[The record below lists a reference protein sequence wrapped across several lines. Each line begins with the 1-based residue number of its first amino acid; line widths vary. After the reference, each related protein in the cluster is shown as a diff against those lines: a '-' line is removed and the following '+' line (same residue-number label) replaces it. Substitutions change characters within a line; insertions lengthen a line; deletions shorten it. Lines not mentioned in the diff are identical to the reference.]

1 MSVSDAVV
9 PAVDDATPRPEPG
22 LALGERLSD
31 RLNPI
36 LVREVQQALNG
47 RSFVA
52 TLALALL
59 GIVVTAL
66 VVASE
71 GDLGRAEGRD
81 AFVLALQVLAPIL
94 LLVVPFQ
101 AYLSMRQEVAH
112 GTVEHLLLSRL
123 TSGAIVRGKLAA
135 ATVQALLFLAV
146 FAPLVALTWLLRG
159 VDVPTIA
166 FVLGLA
172 FVYAFGAAALAVAMG
187 ALSRWAPVRALPML
201 VLAVGLCVV
210 TIGFVGGMPF
220 IVRDLTSVL
229 RDPDFGLQVLSVLVG
244 PVVVGSI
251 LLGLVASNSL
261 AHPHENRST
270 SFRVFALAC
279 VLLGL
284 AWVAYVVPSVR
295 GLPSRVGWSAL
306 VPFAAAAGVC
316 LFPFW
321 WFAVTE
327 DEALSPR
334 VRTLVPR
341 SPILAAMEIPLLPG
355 GGRGLL
361 FTLLLCAT
369 TLGGAALGLVL
380 ADAWGSAYDR
390 SWIVALGL
398 WGYVLLYA
406 GLGRILR
413 GRLPRGSRGTVVARV
428 AMPLMIGILALLP
441 VVVDLIVRGRSWE
454 WTPLHV
460 LSPVSTID
468 HALRGARSGRG
479 GPALYSGVDE
489 AYGWLG
495 AVTVL
500 VLLVNVPAMIRG
512 AVEVMRASRIR
523 RARPR

>member
-1 MSVSDAVV
+1 VSVSDAVAAGV
-9 PAVDDATPRPEPG
+9 AAAAPRPEPG
-22 LALGERLSD
+22 PALGERISD

-52 TLALALL
+52 TLGLSLL

-66 VVASE
+66 VVASG
-71 GDLGRAEGRD
+71 GDLGRAEGRG

-123 TSGAIVRGKLAA
+123 TPGAIVRGKLAA
-135 ATVQALLFLAV
+135 ATVQSLLFLAV

-187 ALSRWAPVRALPML
+187 ALSRWAPARALPML
-201 VLAVGLCVV
+201 VLAVALCAV
-210 TIGFVGGMPF
+210 TLVFIGGMRF
-220 IVRDLTSVL
+220 IVRDLTSIL
-229 RDPDFGLQVLSVLVG
+229 RDPDFGLRMASLLVG

-251 LLGLVASNSL
+251 LLALVASNSL

-270 SFRVFALAC
+270 SFRVFALAA
-279 VLLGL
+279 VLVGLG
-284 AWVAYVVPSVR
+284 WTAYAVPTGR
-295 GLPSRVGWSAL
+295 GVPSRVAWSAL
-306 VPFAAAAGVC
+306 VVFAATAGAC
-316 LFPFW
+316 LLPFW

-327 DEALSPR
+327 DEPLSPR
-334 VRTLVPR
+334 ARTLVPR
-341 SPILAAMEIPLLPG
+341 SPVLAALAIPLLPG

-361 FTLLLCAT
+361 FTILVGAT
-369 TLGGAALGLVL
+369 AVGGAAVGLHLVG
-380 ADAWGSAYDR
+380 AGTSAYEGT
-390 SWIVALGL
+390 WILAFGT
-398 WGYVLLYA
+398 WGYGVPYA
-406 GLGRILR
+406 GLGRLLR
-413 GRLPRGSRGTVVARV
+413 GRLPRGARGTVLGRV
-428 AMPLMIGILALLP
+428 ALPLVIGILALLP
-441 VVVDLIVRGRSWE
+441 LLVDLVSRGRSGD
-454 WTPLHV
+454 WTPMHV

-468 HALRGARSGRG
+468 HALRRSG
-479 GPALYSGVDE
+479 SGLHDGLDE

-495 AVTVL
+495 AVTAV
-500 VLLVNVPAMIRG
+500 VLLLNGPAVVRG
-512 AVEVMRASRIR
+512 VGEVMTASRTR